1 MRLTFQEL
9 FQPFWEHQ
17 TSLCTYPTAMLHPLV
32 FAERWAAR
40 SGAFTSI
47 RGYSSRVLGS
57 GSKMRICWVSQF
69 PVPGK
74 KANIA

>member
-1 MRLTFQEL
+1 
-9 FQPFWEHQ
+9 
-17 TSLCTYPTAMLHPLV
+17 MLHPLV